1 MLDRQV
7 FISFPGSPIDSGL
20 GHLKLLLCIGNIV
33 CYTYTTEYP
42 PSALLGR
49 QGMYA
54 ETIVLLTSYLP

>member
-49 QGMYA
+49 QGM
-54 ETIVLLTSYLP
+54 